1 MIVASQAAHVFF
13 PVAGPAQHLLLG
25 RMNRPPLLILARMSI
40 PSSYGGLYPPR
51 SLVGGCASPSALP
64 EISKAGFRRRRL
76 RAMSRRE
83 ATKSLR
89 FSRQRAPDS
98 DTTIVIVAS
107 GTVRLHTTSQPRLVL
122 LEARTWPVTLERSGC
137 SFREAVAFLTLLE
150 AEHPHGRTAGARQEP
165 QLPLFFVGLS
175 RKAER
180 YSALAPIT
188 HSKRP
193 GGLRSSRIRSWLI
206 STSCV
211 KPIASSWWKR
221 TTESHAV
228 VAS

>member
-1 MIVASQAAHVFF
+1 M
-13 PVAGPAQHLLLG
+13 
-25 RMNRPPLLILARMSI
+25 ARN
-40 PSSYGGLYPPR
+40 
-51 SLVGGCASPSALP
+51 
-64 EISKAGFRRRRL
+64 
-76 RAMSRRE
+76 
-83 ATKSLR
+83 
-89 FSRQRAPDS
+89 
-98 DTTIVIVAS
+98 
-107 GTVRLHTTSQPRLVL
+107 
-122 LEARTWPVTLERSGC
+122 LERPGS

-165 QLPLFFVGLS
+165 QPALFFVGLS

-211 KPIASSWWKR
+211 KPIADRKSTRLNSSHEWI
-221 TTESHAV
+221 S
-228 VAS
+228 

>member
-1 MIVASQAAHVFF
+1 M
-13 PVAGPAQHLLLG
+13 
-25 RMNRPPLLILARMSI
+25 ARN
-40 PSSYGGLYPPR
+40 
-51 SLVGGCASPSALP
+51 
-64 EISKAGFRRRRL
+64 
-76 RAMSRRE
+76 
-83 ATKSLR
+83 
-89 FSRQRAPDS
+89 
-98 DTTIVIVAS
+98 
-107 GTVRLHTTSQPRLVL
+107 
-122 LEARTWPVTLERSGC
+122 LERPGC

-165 QLPLFFVGLS
+165 QPLLFFVGLS

>member
-1 MIVASQAAHVFF
+1 M
-13 PVAGPAQHLLLG
+13 
-25 RMNRPPLLILARMSI
+25 ARN
-40 PSSYGGLYPPR
+40 LERPR
-51 SLVGGCASPSALP
+51 S
-64 EISKAGFRRRRL
+64 
-76 RAMSRRE
+76 
-83 ATKSLR
+83 
-89 FSRQRAPDS
+89 
-98 DTTIVIVAS
+98 
-107 GTVRLHTTSQPRLVL
+107 
-122 LEARTWPVTLERSGC
+122 

-150 AEHPHGRTAGARQEP
+150 AEHPHGRTARARQEP
-165 QLPLFFVGLS
+165 QPRFFVGLS

-193 GGLRSSRIRSWLI
+193 GGLRSSRIRSGLI

-221 TTESHAV
+221 TTESPAV